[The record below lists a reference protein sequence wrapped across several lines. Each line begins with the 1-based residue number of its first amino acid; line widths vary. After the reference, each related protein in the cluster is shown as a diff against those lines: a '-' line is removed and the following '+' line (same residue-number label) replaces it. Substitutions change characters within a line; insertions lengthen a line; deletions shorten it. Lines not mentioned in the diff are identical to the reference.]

1 MIAPVPASVPAFPPR
16 PGTPLATAGQGLTA
30 AAMATATSQPTL
42 LVVDDDDTRES
53 LAELLRD
60 EGYAVTTARDG
71 AQALEVLESGEAPDL
86 VLLDIVM
93 PRTTGLELLGTLRQR
108 FSPAELPVIMMSAK
122 DQSTDVV
129 AALGEGA
136 NDYITKPLDLPIV
149 LARVRA
155 QLRTKQAAA
164 RPAERA
170 EASTS
175 ERVAPGTLL
184 ADRYL
189 LEERLGAGTFGVVF
203 RALDQREQRPV
214 AVKLLKRALGDSSE
228 AIERLRRESLA
239 AGRLDHPNAVEVY
252 ELTITPDGTAFL
264 VMEYLEGRSLDLALR
279 QGGPLPPRR
288 AGEIV
293 LPVCEVLA
301 AAHALGIVHRDI
313 KPANVFLQNV
323 GGREHVKVLDFGL
336 AKPLGATA
344 LAENLTL
351 AGSILGSPAYMAPER
366 LRNQPYDGR
375 ADTYSVGVMLYEM
388 LTGRLP
394 FVSTDGDPMAVV
406 TMHLT
411 EEPRPLRDLRPE
423 VPADLDELV
432 LTTLAKDWQNRPQ
445 AAALGRRIA
454 ATLSLEV
461 PAGLTPDYVSTLKMA
476 IPRPEPTEGPGGLDE
491 SASGV

>member
-1 MIAPVPASVPAFPPR
+1 MTSA
-16 PGTPLATAGQGLTA
+16 TP
-30 AAMATATSQPTL
+30 QPTL

-60 EGYAVTTARDG
+60 EGYAVSTARDG
-71 AQALEVLESGEAPDL
+71 AQALEVLEGQTPDL

-136 NDYITKPLDLPIV
+136 NDYITKPLDLPVV

-170 EASTS
+170 EGGLGDP
-175 ERVAPGTLL
+175 VATGTLL
-184 ADRYL
+184 AGRYL

-203 RALDQREQRPV
+203 RAVDQREQRRV
-214 AVKLLKRALGDSSE
+214 AVKILKRILGDSTE

-252 ELTITPDGTAFL
+252 ELTITAEGTAFL
-264 VMEYLEGRSLDLALR
+264 VMEYLEGRSLDHELREHGAL
-279 QGGPLPPRR
+279 PARR
-288 AGEIV
+288 SAEIV

-313 KPANVFLQNV
+313 KPANVFLQRA
-323 GGREHVKVLDFGL
+323 GSRDRVKVLDFGL
-336 AKPLGATA
+336 AKPLGAAA
-344 LAENLTL
+344 LADNLTL

-411 EEPRPLRDLRPE
+411 ETPRPLRELRPE
-423 VPADLDELV
+423 LPAEVEEIV
-432 LTTLAKDWQNRPQ
+432 LSALAKDWQHRPQ
-445 AAALGRRIA
+445 AAALGRRLA
-454 ATLSLEV
+454 AALSMQV
-461 PAGLTPDYVSTLKMA
+461 PAGLTPDYVSTLKLDLPHA
-476 IPRPEPTEGPGGLDE
+476 DQPERSEPAGSLPGG
-491 SASGV
+491 AP

>member
-1 MIAPVPASVPAFPPR
+1 MS
-16 PGTPLATAGQGLTA
+16 
-30 AAMATATSQPTL
+30 
-42 LVVDDDDTRES
+42 
-53 LAELLRD
+53 
-60 EGYAVTTARDG
+60 TARDG
-71 AQALEVLESGEAPDL
+71 AQALEVLEGHTPDL

-93 PRTTGLELLGTLRQR
+93 PRTTGLELLSTLRQR

-170 EASTS
+170 EGSLGDPIAI
-175 ERVAPGTLL
+175 GTLL

-189 LEERLGAGTFGVVF
+189 LEERLGAGTYGVVF

-214 AVKLLKRALGDSSE
+214 AVKILKRILGDSTE

-252 ELTITPDGTAFL
+252 ELTITPEGTAFL
-264 VMEYLEGRSLDLALR
+264 VMEYLEGRSLDHELR
-279 QGGPLPPRR
+279 EHGPLPARR
-288 AGEIV
+288 CAEIV

-313 KPANVFLQNV
+313 KPANVFLQRT
-323 GGREHVKVLDFGL
+323 GSRDRVKVLDFGL
-336 AKPLGATA
+336 AKPLGAAA
-344 LAENLTL
+344 LADNLTL
-351 AGSILGSPAYMAPER
+351 AGSILGSPACMAPER
-366 LRNQPYDGR
+366 LRNQPYDVR
-375 ADTYSVGVMLYEM
+375 ADTYSVGIMLYEM

-411 EEPRPLRDLRPE
+411 ETPRPLRELRPE
-423 VPADLDELV
+423 LPAEVEEIV
-432 LTTLAKDWQNRPQ
+432 LSALAKDWQHRPQ
-445 AAALGRRIA
+445 AAALGRRLA
-454 ATLSLEV
+454 AALSMQV
-461 PAGLTPDYVSTLKMA
+461 PAGLTPDYVSTLKLEL
-476 IPRPEPTEGPGGLDE
+476 PHPEQPEPSEPAGGVPGR
-491 SASGV
+491 AS